1 MAASDIEVAIAGLEG
16 HALSLAR
23 NGERLI
29 SDKRGISAMME
40 YIAVGEDL
48 NGFAVADIIVG
59 KAAAMLFV
67 KAGIKEVYARTL
79 SLGGKETLERYGIKY
94 SYSHIT
100 DRIIN
105 RRGDG
110 ACPMESAVKDID
122 DAEEGYIAL
131 KNAFFKICG

>member
-16 HALSLAR
+16 HTLSLAR

-59 KAAAMLFV
+59 KIGRASC
-67 KAGIKEVYARTL
+67 R
-79 SLGGKETLERYGIKY
+79 ER
-94 SYSHIT
+94 
-100 DRIIN
+100 
-105 RRGDG
+105 
-110 ACPMESAVKDID
+110 V
-122 DAEEGYIAL
+122 
-131 KNAFFKICG
+131 